1 MAKVI
6 ITGGTGL
13 VGRRLTTLLE
23 NSGWQVSILCRKP
36 AKPNEYAWDINRQTM
51 DEKVLE
57 GATAIIHLAGAGI
70 ADERW
75 TDRRK
80 QEIVDSRVQSAQLI
94 NSYLQ
99 KYPHTISHFISASAV
114 GYYGDRGEEWLTEN
128 SSPGTGFVAEVCT
141 AWEAAADALQS
152 ATVKVSKVRIGIVLS
167 KDGGALP
174 KLALPVKMGIGA
186 TMGNGKQYMPWIH
199 IDDLCGIFRFLLE
212 HPEKNGIYNACAP
225 NVCTQQELMKDIATV
240 LHRPYI
246 PFPVPAAVLKLGMGE
261 MAGIVL
267 MSNRCEAGK
276 ISAAGYPFIYT
287 TAKEALQAV
296 YS

>member
-128 SSPGTGFVAEVCT
+128 SLPGTGFVAEVCT

-186 TMGNGKQYMPWIH
+186 TMGNGKQYMPW
-199 IDDLCGIFRFLLE
+199 
-212 HPEKNGIYNACAP
+212 
-225 NVCTQQELMKDIATV
+225 
-240 LHRPYI
+240 
-246 PFPVPAAVLKLGMGE
+246 
-261 MAGIVL
+261 
-267 MSNRCEAGK
+267 
-276 ISAAGYPFIYT
+276 
-287 TAKEALQAV
+287 
-296 YS
+296 